1 MVKDMTLRDKIEEMI
16 AKTTPKPKFQLTVLE
31 RIEDWIAYISN
42 FQTLGL
48 RVSAAWRLVWGD
60 RLYYIIDGITP
71 NKTEIRIMMSVEK
84 RDEKTLAEYYIQ
96 NVVRYWIRD
105 KTFDEF
111 LKEIMRWL

>member
-1 MVKDMTLRDKIEEMI
+1 MATMRDKIEEII
-16 AKTTPKPKFQLTVLE
+16 ATVTPKQTFQLTKLE
-31 RIEDWIAYISN
+31 RVEDWIAYTSN
-42 FQTLGL
+42 LIQTLGL
-48 RVSAAWRLVWGD
+48 KVSATWRLVWGD

-71 NKTEIRIMMSVEK
+71 NKTEIRIMTRVEK

>member
-1 MVKDMTLRDKIEEMI
+1 MAMRDKIEEI
-16 AKTTPKPKFQLTVLE
+16 VSQTQPRIRFQLVRLE
-31 RIEDWIAYISN
+31 KVEDWVAYTNII
-42 FQTLGL
+42 QTLGL
-48 RVSAAWRLVWGD
+48 KVSAAWRLVWGD

-71 NKTEIRIMMSVEK
+71 NKAEIRIMTRVEK